1 MGGAFGGKESRSVQL
16 ACLLAVAA
24 KKTWRPIRCMLNRDE
39 DMMTTGQRHPI
50 QARWKVG
57 TKSDGTLVALEAD
70 VYDNAGYSHDM
81 SGAVMDRC
89 CTHLDNCY
97 EIPNVLIRGHVCKT
111 NTHSNTAFRGFGG
124 PQAMFIAESYMT
136 AVADG
141 LQIDID
147 ELRWKNLYKEGQ
159 LTPFLQKI
167 DQDWHVPM
175 MLEQVRQ
182 EVNYTARKAAI
193 DQFNSEHKW
202 RKRGISMI
210 PTKFGLSFAT
220 ALHLNQ
226 AGASVKIY
234 ADGSVLLHHGGTEM
248 GQGLYT
254 KMCQVAAQELNV
266 PVDAIFTQDT
276 TTYQIANASP
286 TAASS
291 GSDLNGMA
299 VKDACDQLNER
310 LKPFREKYGV
320 GAPMKTLAHA
330 AYLERVNLSANGFWK
345 MPRIGYKWGTYDVE
359 TVKPMYYYFTQGV
372 ACTEVELDCLTGD
385 HTVLRTDIKM
395 DIGRSINPAIDYG
408 QIEGAFVQGQGL
420 FTMEESLWTQSGQL
434 YTKGPGT
441 YKIPGFSDI
450 PQEFNVSFL
459 QGVEWGHLRSIQS
472 SKGVGEPPLFMGA
485 TVLFALREALLSAR
499 RDNGVE
505 EDLVLDSPATAERL
519 RLAVGDDLLKRGTVM
534 PKDGEKNFWVSVA

>member
-1 MGGAFGGKESRSVQL
+1 
-16 ACLLAVAA
+16 
-24 KKTWRPIRCMLNRDE
+24 
-39 DMMTTGQRHPI
+39 
-50 QARWKVG
+50 
-57 TKSDGTLVALEAD
+57 
-70 VYDNAGYSHDM
+70 
-81 SGAVMDRC
+81 MDRC
-89 CTHLDNCY
+89 CTHLENCY
-97 EIPNVLIRGHVCKT
+97 EIPHVLIRGHVCKT

-124 PQAMFIAESYMT
+124 PQAMYIAECYMT
-136 AVADG
+136 AIADG
-141 LQIDID
+141 LNMSID

-167 DQDWHVPM
+167 DDDWHVPM
-175 MLEQVRQ
+175 LLEQIRK
-182 EVNYTARKAAI
+182 EANYDARKAAI
-193 DQFNSEHKW
+193 EKYNAEHKW

-234 ADGSVLLHHGGTEM
+234 ADGSINLHHGGTEM

-266 PVDAIFTQDT
+266 PIDAIFTQST

-299 VKDACDQLNER
+299 IKNACDQLNER
-310 LKPFREKYGV
+310 LEPFREKYRETHGQDV
-320 GAPMKTLAHA
+320 VAPMKWLAHE
-330 AYLERVNLSANGFWK
+330 AYLARVNLNAQGFWK
-345 MPRIGYKWGTYDVE
+345 MPKVGYVWGNYDVN
-359 TVKPMYYYFTQGV
+359 TVKPMYYYFTQVCALVPNISIAITDILKGV
-372 ACTEVELDCLTGD
+372 AISEVELDVLTGD
-385 HTVLRTDIKM
+385 HTVLRSDIKM

-420 FTMEESLWTQSGQL
+420 FTMEETLWTRDGKL
-434 YTKGPGT
+434 ATKGPGT

-459 QGVEWGHLRSIQS
+459 QLPGQGEKAWKKLRSIQS
-472 SKGVGEPPLFMGA
+472 SKGIGEPPLFMGA
-485 TVLFALREALLSAR
+485 TVLFALREALVSAR
-499 RDNGVE
+499 MDNGVSE
-505 EDLVLDSPATAERL
+505 PLVLDSPATAEKL
-519 RLAVGDDLLKRGTVM
+519 RLAVGDDILKRGTVI
-534 PKDGEKNFWVSVA
+534 PKEGETGFFVSVA

>member
-1 MGGAFGGKESRSVQL
+1 METQEFVSQVTGVPSHRVNARVKRMGGAFGGKESRSVQL

-24 KKTWRPIRCMLNRDE
+24 KKEGRPMRCMLNRDE
-39 DMMTTGQRHPI
+39 DMMTSGQRHPI

-57 TKSDGTLVALEAD
+57 TTSDGMLIALEAD
-70 VYDNAGYSHDM
+70 VYDNAGYSQDL

-136 AVADG
+136 AVAEG
-141 LQIDID
+141 LDIPID
-147 ELRWKNLYKEGQ
+147 ELRWRNLYKEGEI
-159 LTPFLQKI
+159 TPFLQKI

-175 MLEQVRQ
+175 ILEQVRK
-182 EVNYTARKAAI
+182 EVNYDARKAAI
-193 DQFNSEHKW
+193 EKFNSEHKW
-202 RKRGISMI
+202 KKRGISMI
-210 PTKFGLSFAT
+210 PTKFGLSFST

-266 PVDAIFTQDT
+266 PIDAVFTQDT

-310 LKPFREKYGV
+310 LKPFREKYGH

-330 AYLERVNLSANGFWK
+330 AYLERVNLAANGFWK
-345 MPRIGYKWGTYDVE
+345 MPRIGYVWGNYDIK
-359 TVKPMYYYFTQGV
+359 TVKPMYYYFTQVKPPFSRKLGIF
-372 ACTEVELDCLTGD
+372 LTSRR
-385 HTVLRTDIKM
+385 V
-395 DIGRSINPAIDYG
+395 
-408 QIEGAFVQGQGL
+408 
-420 FTMEESLWTQSGQL
+420 
-434 YTKGPGT
+434 
-441 YKIPGFSDI
+441 
-450 PQEFNVSFL
+450 
-459 QGVEWGHLRSIQS
+459 
-472 SKGVGEPPLFMGA
+472 
-485 TVLFALREALLSAR
+485 LLSAKS
-499 RDNGVE
+499 N
-505 EDLVLDSPATAERL
+505 ST
-519 RLAVGDDLLKRGTVM
+519 
-534 PKDGEKNFWVSVA
+534 S